1 MDFTQGLRKGE
12 QLLHDTYRIEKVL
25 GQGGFGI
32 TYLATDINLERKV
45 AIKEFFPKNYC
56 DRDYTTSHVT
66 IGTQSSKEFVDKLK
80 VKFLKEARNIAKLN
94 NPGIIKI
101 HAAFEQNNTAYY
113 VMDYIEGT
121 SLLELVK
128 KNGPLTEEQ
137 ALDYIEKVGDALQYV
152 HSHRMNHLDIKPG
165 NIMIQRSNNM
175 PILIDFGSSKQY
187 DSEGH
192 QTSTTPVGISHGY
205 APTEQYLVGGVK
217 EFSPQ
222 TDLYSLAATLYFI
235 MSGVVPPQAMEL
247 VEDDLTFP
255 QGIPPH
261 LIGPISKAMAN
272 KRSDRHESVKAF
284 IDDLKNIQPKSGS
297 VTKPKPEPESE
308 TEINP
313 ETEPIQKPAANSEI
327 KPRQNPKP
335 ESVQDIKPKSN
346 SRKWVL
352 AALCGA
358 VVLIL
363 VIVFWNVAHNNSNTP
378 TEESLADSVNMKQAA
393 VENME
398 WDSPLGYATYSG
410 VVEQDSVNGST
421 KMLPHGKGV
430 AKITGG
436 SYAGSTYEGDFEDGK
451 FQGEATYTLKNG
463 DTFVGTFYNNEY
475 KEGTYTMKASGEYF
489 KGTFKNGSP
498 SSGSWY
504 DKNGNKL

>member
-1 MDFTQGLRKGE
+1 MDFSQGLKKGE
-12 QLLHDTYRIEKVL
+12 LLLHDTYRIEKVL

-56 DRDYTTSHVT
+56 DRNYTTSQVT
-66 IGTQSSKEFVDKLK
+66 LGTQSSKEFVDKLK

-121 SLLELVK
+121 SLLELIR
-128 KNGPLTEEQ
+128 KNGPLTEKQ
-137 ALDYIEKVGDALQYV
+137 ALGYIEKVGEALQYV
-152 HSHRMNHLDIKPG
+152 HSLRMNHLDIKPS
-165 NIMIQRSNNM
+165 NIMIQRSNNQ

-205 APTEQYLVGGVK
+205 APMEQYLVGGVK
-217 EFSPQ
+217 DFSPQ

-235 MSGVVPPQAMEL
+235 LSEVVPPQAMEL

-255 QGIPPH
+255 QSIPSH

-272 KRSDRHESVKAF
+272 KRADRHESVKAF
-284 IDDLKNIQPKSGS
+284 IDDLKNKQKKPDTETDTEIVNKSEANSGS
-297 VTKPKPEPESE
+297 GNNSKGKRESKPESE
-308 TEINP
+308 YELIENP
-313 ETEPIQKPAANSEI
+313 VSKPASYKWLWSICVAAVIILAIVVWSTSHNDSSKEDE
-327 KPRQNPKP
+327 K
-335 ESVQDIKPKSN
+335 EEVVQK
-346 SRKWVL
+346 
-352 AALCGA
+352 
-358 VVLIL
+358 
-363 VIVFWNVAHNNSNTP
+363 T
-378 TEESLADSVNMKQAA
+378 

-398 WDSPLGYATYSG
+398 WDSPLGAAVYSG
-410 VVEQDSVNGST
+410 DVEPDTLVDSK
-421 KMLPHGKGV
+421 KMIPHGKGK
-430 AKITGG
+430 AEITAG
-436 SYAGSTYEGDFEDGK
+436 SYAGNTYEGDFEYGT
-451 FQGEATYTLKNG
+451 FQGQATYNLNNG
-463 DTFVGTFYNNEY
+463 DTFIGTFYNNKYEKGKY
-475 KEGTYTMKASGEYF
+475 ILNTTGEYF
-489 KGTFKNGSP
+489 EGTFKDGSP
-498 SSGSWY
+498 DYGSWY